1 MGGSLM
7 TRSATIIGTGRY
19 LPEIEVTNEALKER
33 VSTVDPDLA
42 NVVDAFEESSGIR
55 SRWYAPRDWAASDI
69 ALRAARKALD
79 AAGIGPEQVDM
90 ILLGTDTPD
99 YITPATSTVLQHK
112 LGAVH
117 AGTFD
122 IGCACAS
129 FPTGV
134 ATAAGLLNTNPWMNY
149 VLVVGVYMM
158 SKLADPTDVVSFFY
172 GDGAGAAVLAADSK
186 PGFITSAYLADG
198 SYANYWVISSGGT
211 AEPASVE
218 SVEAGRTQVRLLQRY
233 PPDVNHINWPKIV
246 RALAGRGRFA
256 VEDIDLAIFTQ
267 VRLPSIKLV
276 MEDLGLPLEKTH
288 WIMEEWGYMGS
299 ACIPMCLDD
308 AIEKDKV
315 KSGDLIVLVGSGVGY
330 NYAGAALRMP

>member
-1 MGGSLM
+1 V
-7 TRSATIIGTGRY
+7 TRYATIIGTGRY
-19 LPEIEVTNEALKER
+19 LPGIEVTNEALKER
-33 VSTVDPDLA
+33 VSAVNPDLA
-42 NVVDAFEESSGIR
+42 GVVDAFQESSGIR

-69 ALRAARKALD
+69 ALRAAQKALA

-112 LGAVH
+112 LGAVN

-134 ATAAGLLNTNPWMNY
+134 AAAAGLLSTNPWIKY

-158 SKLADPTDVVSFFY
+158 SKLADPNDVVSFFY
-172 GDGAGAAVLAADSK
+172 GDGAGAAVLAADDK

-198 SYANYWVISSGGT
+198 SYADYWVISSGGT
-211 AEPASVE
+211 AEPATVE
-218 SVEAGRTQVRLLQRY
+218 SVQAGRTKVRLLQRY
-233 PPDVNHINWPKIV
+233 PPDVNHINWPKIA
-246 RALAGRGRFA
+246 RALAERGGFELQD
-256 VEDIDLAIFTQ
+256 VDLIVFTQ

-308 AIEKDKV
+308 AIEKGKI
-315 KSGDLIVLVGSGVGY
+315 KSGDLVVLVGSGVGY

>member
-1 MGGSLM
+1 M
-7 TRSATIIGTGRY
+7 TRYATIIGTGRH
-19 LPEIEVTNEALKER
+19 LPEIEVTNDALKER
-33 VSTVDPDLA
+33 VTTVNPDLA
-42 NVVDAFEESSGIR
+42 DVVDAFEESSGIR
-55 SRWYAPRDWAASDI
+55 SRWYAPREWAASDL
-69 ALRAARKALD
+69 ALRAAQNALG
-79 AAGIGPEQVDM
+79 AARLDPEQVDM
-90 ILLGTDTPD
+90 VLVGTDTPD
-99 YITPATSTVLQHK
+99 YVTPATSTVLQHK
-112 LGAVH
+112 LGAAN

-134 ATAAGLLNTNPWMNY
+134 ATAAGLLSTNPWMNY

-172 GDGAGAAVLAADSK
+172 GDGAGAAVLAADTE
-186 PGFITSAYLADG
+186 PGFISSAYLADG
-198 SYANYWVISSGGT
+198 SFAEYWVISSGGT

-218 SVEAGRTQVRLLQRY
+218 SVQAGRTKVRLLQRY
-233 PPDVNHINWPKIV
+233 PPDVNHVNWPKIV
-246 RALAGRGRFA
+246 RALAKRGSFDIQ
-256 VEDIDLAIFTQ
+256 DIDLAIFTQ

-308 AIEKDKV
+308 AIERGKV
-315 KSGDLIVLVGSGVGY
+315 HPGDLVVLVGSGVGY
-330 NYAGAALRMP
+330 NYAGVALRMP